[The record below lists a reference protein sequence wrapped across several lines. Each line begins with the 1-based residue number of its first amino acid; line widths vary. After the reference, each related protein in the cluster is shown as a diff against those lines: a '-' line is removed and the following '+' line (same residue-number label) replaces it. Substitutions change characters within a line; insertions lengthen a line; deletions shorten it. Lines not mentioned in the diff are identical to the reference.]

1 MTQKNDHMLKLI
13 EQGGNIFRAKI
24 QAILVERFS
33 YRSFFFFLSILF
45 IYLLL
50 FLAVLDLCSSTQI
63 SLVEKH
69 RL

>member
-33 YRSFFFFLSILF
+33 YHSFFFFKFF
-45 IYLLL
+45 IYL
-50 FLAVLDLCSSTQI
+50 FIIIFGCAG
-63 SLVEKH
+63 SL
-69 RL
+69 

>member
-1 MTQKNDHMLKLI
+1 MTQKSDHMLKLI

-33 YRSFFFFLSILF
+33 YHSFFFFLRILF
-45 IYLLL
+45 IYFLL
-50 FLAVLDLCSSTQI
+50 FLAVLDLCSGTQI